1 MEAIMPGM
9 GEKVC
14 QTWSGYDARKKE
26 MNMKKISVCG
36 KGGSGK
42 SSVVILM
49 ANEMR
54 ARGYRVLVVDSDES
68 NTGLAR
74 MLGFEKRPEPLLALV
89 GGKKHVFQTFS
100 EEAELSSSILA
111 QEEIRIAD
119 FPLEYVAEA
128 DGLRLVCVG
137 KILQSLEGCACP
149 MGVLSREFLGR
160 LRLQENEV
168 AIVDMEAGIEHFGR
182 GVETSVDSV
191 LIVVDPS
198 YESLELAERI
208 HALTAEVGMANVWT
222 ILNRATSEE
231 IALKLREALEIRG
244 IAVIGSI
251 GYDSDIFQAGL
262 EGRALTGV
270 RAVQDMANIVD
281 ALLGDA

>member
-1 MEAIMPGM
+1 
-9 GEKVC
+9 
-14 QTWSGYDARKKE
+14 
-26 MNMKKISVCG
+26 MNVKKISVCG

-42 SSVVILM
+42 SSIVILL

-54 ARGYRVLVVDSDES
+54 ARGYQVLVVDSDES

-100 EEAELSSSILA
+100 DESELSSSILA
-111 QEEIRIAD
+111 QEETRIAD
-119 FPLEYVAEA
+119 LPPQYVVEA
-128 DGLRLVCVG
+128 DGLRLVCIG

-168 AIVDMEAGIEHFGR
+168 VIVDMEAGIEHFGR
-182 GVETSVDSV
+182 GVETSLDSV

-198 YESLELAERI
+198 FESLELADKI
-208 HALTAEVGMANVWT
+208 NTLATEVGMANVWT
-222 ILNRATSEE
+222 ILNRVTTEE
-231 IALKLREALEIRG
+231 IALKLRGALEEKG
-244 IAVIGSI
+244 ISVIGSI
-251 GYDSDIFQAGL
+251 GYDPDIFQAGL
-262 EGRALTGV
+262 EGRALTGD
-270 RAVQDMANIVD
+270 RAAQDMANIVD